1 MNPRNK
7 QHAESEAR
15 HLIGAADINEDNKL
29 SLKEILDNYFV
40 FVGSKLYNYGR
51 NVHDEF

>member
-1 MNPRNK
+1 MDPKNR

-15 HLIGAADINEDNKL
+15 HLLGVADINEDNKL
-29 SLKEILDNYFV
+29 SLKEVLDNYYV
-40 FVGSKLYNYGR
+40 FVGSKLYNYAR

>member
-1 MNPRNK
+1 MDPQNI

-15 HLIGAADINEDNKL
+15 HLIGAADLNDDGKL

-40 FVGSKLYNYGR
+40 FVGSKLYNYAR